1 MKNATERVRDVL
13 PVIKPKRNKLP
24 KEIFEAL
31 KAIVGPENIT
41 EDEGIIDGYHNY
53 STGQVLGVGTVIAPP
68 AVVLPGSTEEVAA
81 IQRVLYRN
89 HLKCCPI
96 TTNYGAP
103 PLWGG
108 ITSKDMIYMD
118 LRRMNR
124 ILEIDTKN
132 MYVIVEPFVTA
143 AQLNGELHKIGY
155 TNHCTGPGPTISPLA
170 TTTQGWG
177 MGFDSIFMGWSGRN
191 FLGGEWVSPTGEV
204 MSIGAPGWFY
214 PDSPGTSF
222 YGMIRGGMGPL
233 GGMGTFTK
241 CAIKIYPWA
250 GQGEVKKGDL
260 PKIKVERF
268 PDRFRMYM
276 LTFQDMDHMD
286 EFMYMV
292 NKAHIGYTLDKN
304 PPAGAVFLI
313 TNSNDEAYS
322 LLASGVVD
330 EILGPPKVEVAFAIG
345 AFSDREFAYQCK
357 VLDEIIART
366 GASKNEELMSIYP
379 TAEEQGYYHCAWNV
393 GTAQGVFKAAGTFY
407 VGMSFMDTTD
417 VCSIGSI
424 LYGKIKK
431 EYEDRGLMFQDGGE
445 SNWAAYYEGGTLG
458 GLHTETIWQ
467 GDNSDLEQ
475 ILACNDLFFKA
486 CAPWIDQGMTPFWG
500 MHVGHFGPLV
510 GGAAVTAYEY
520 RCKIKKAFD
529 HKNVFGNI
537 LYALPR
543 EDD

>member
-1 MKNATERVRDVL
+1 MKNAERVRDVL

-24 KEIFEAL
+24 KAVFDAL
-31 KAIVGPENIT
+31 LAIVGPGNIT
-41 EDEGIIDGYHNY
+41 EDDGVIDGYHNY
-53 STGQVLGVGTVIAPP
+53 TTGQVLGVGTMIAPP
-68 AVVLPGSTEEVAA
+68 AVVLPSSTEEVAA

-89 HLKCCPI
+89 HLKACPI

-108 ITSKDMIYMD
+108 ITTKDMIYMD
-118 LRRMNR
+118 LRRMNK

-132 MYVIVEPFVTA
+132 MYMIVEPFVTS
-143 AQLNGELHKIGY
+143 AQCNGELHKIGY
-155 TNHCTGPGPTISPLA
+155 TTHCTGPGPTISPLA

-191 FLGGEWVSPTGEV
+191 FLGGEWVSPTGEI

-222 YGMIRGGMGPL
+222 YGLIRGGMGPL
-233 GGMGTFTK
+233 GGLGTFTK

-250 GQGEVKKGDL
+250 GQGEVKTGDL
-260 PKIKVERF
+260 PKIRWQKYG
-268 PDRFRMYM
+268 DRAKSWY
-276 LTFQDMDHMD
+276 LTFPSMGDMD
-286 EFMYMV
+286 EFMYMI
-292 NKAHIGYTLDKN
+292 NKAHIGYSMDKN
-304 PPAGAVFLI
+304 GAVAAVFLM
-313 TNSNDEAYS
+313 TDSNDEAYNM
-322 LLASGVVD
+322 LATGIVD
-330 EILGPPKVEVAFAIG
+330 DSFGPPKVNVGLLIG
-345 AFSDREFAYQCK
+345 AFSDREFQYQLK
-357 VLDEIIART
+357 V
-366 GASKNEELMSIYP
+366 
-379 TAEEQGYYHCAWNV
+379 AEEIFRRSNASINEDLMATYPLCDDVIYSHLAWNT

-417 VCSIGSI
+417 VCSIGSL
-424 LYGKIKK
+424 LYGKMKK
-431 EYEDRGLMFQDGGE
+431 EYEDRGLMLQEGGE

-486 CAPWIDQGMTPFWG
+486 CKPWIDHGMTPFWG

-510 GGAAVTAYEY
+510 GGATVTAYEY
-520 RCKIKKAFD
+520 RCKIKKTFD
-529 HKNVFGNI
+529 AKNVFGNI